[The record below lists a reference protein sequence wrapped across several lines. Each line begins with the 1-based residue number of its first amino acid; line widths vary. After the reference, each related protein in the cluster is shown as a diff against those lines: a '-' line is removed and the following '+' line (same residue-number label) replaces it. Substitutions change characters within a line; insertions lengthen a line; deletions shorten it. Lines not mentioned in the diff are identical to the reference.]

1 MKKFKLMN
9 FRQQIIENNIVL
21 SFEGQMSQ
29 GVLISLVDTLK
40 KKLNEDNFTGNKVLD
55 NYEYLV
61 RKIYA
66 IFVELAQNIQNHSSS
81 KQASIHRE
89 PGGGIILIR
98 EDKDAYVLQ
107 SGNLIEQ
114 TKADAIV
121 KKIEDLNLLDDDQ
134 LKKLYKQQLRT
145 ARNEGKTGAGIGL
158 IDLLRKSQQPLEYEM
173 DNYDEKHQFFTLK
186 VILKKDIQ

>member
-1 MKKFKLMN
+1 MKDFNLMN
-9 FRQQIIENNIVL
+9 FRQQLIENNIVL

-40 KKLNEDNFTGNKVLD
+40 KRLNDDNFSSDKVLD

-66 IFVELAQNIQNHSSS
+66 VFVELAQNIQNHSSS
-81 KQASIHRE
+81 KLTGDHRE
-89 PGGGIILIR
+89 PGGGIILIK
-98 EDKDAYVLQ
+98 EDEDAYVIQ

-114 TKADAIV
+114 IKADALG
-121 KKIEDLNLLDDDQ
+121 KKIEDLNQLDDSQ
-134 LKKLYKQQLRT
+134 LRKLYKQQLRS

-158 IDLLRKSQQPLEYEM
+158 IDLLRKSQQALEFEM
-173 DNYDEKHQFFTLK
+173 NNYDEKHQFFTLK
-186 VILKKDIQ
+186 VILKKDTQ